1 MILSALVG
9 NQMYLA
15 NQWSQKREGQ
25 HKNEYYLCRGQIC
38 GGAELLEKKMEILR
52 NFSFGSPSLVFV
64 ASDLVLVLMCACY

>member
-38 GGAELLEKKMEILR
+38 GGAELLEKKKKIL
-52 NFSFGSPSLVFV
+52 NSTEL
-64 ASDLVLVLMCACY
+64 